1 MTGFIN
7 VNKAEGVSSA
17 REVAIIKR
25 LTQAPC
31 GHMGT
36 LDPMASGVLP
46 VAIGKASRLF
56 DYFLNKIKIYTAV
69 FRFGMDS
76 DTLDTTGEVK
86 SVGHIPKA
94 CEIESILGEFKG
106 EILQLPPK
114 YSAKNVGGRRAYEL
128 ARKGEEFQLESKK
141 VHIYD
146 IRLTGQNGGEFS
158 FEIECGGGTYIRSLA
173 RDIAKRLGTFA
184 VMSALRRDKSGFF
197 GIETA
202 VSTEIL
208 TPENIKNF
216 IIPTENVLPYENFYP
231 DAAQSKKIF
240 NGLEAE
246 CDKCDGIYKLFNGKE
261 FYGLAE
267 VRQSKIRMRTKL
279 C

>member
-7 VNKAEGVSSA
+7 VNKAAGVSSA
-17 REVAIIKR
+17 REVAIIKK
-25 LTQAPC
+25 LTRTPC

-56 DYFLNKIKIYTAV
+56 EYFLNKTKIYTAE
-69 FRFGMDS
+69 FRFGYNS
-76 DTLDTTGEVK
+76 DTLDTTGEITRCGRVPGRRETEEVLK
-86 SVGHIPKA
+86 
-94 CEIESILGEFKG
+94 EFKG

-128 ARKGEEFQLESKK
+128 AREGKDFELKPKK
-141 VHIYD
+141 VTVSD
-146 IRLTGQNGGEFS
+146 IRLTGGRDEYFT

-173 RDIAKRLGTFA
+173 RDIAAKLGTYA
-184 VMSALRRDKSGFF
+184 VMSALRRDKSGIFE
-197 GIETA
+197 IENA
-202 VSTEIL
+202 VCTDAL
-208 TPENIKNF
+208 NPENIESF
-216 IIPTENVLPYENFYP
+216 IIPTESVLPYESFYP
-231 DAAQSKKIF
+231 DDAQSKKIF
-240 NGLEAE
+240 NGLEAD
-246 CDKCDGIYKLFNGKE
+246 CGAADGVYKLYNGKD